1 MSYDFLKKALNI
13 KSPSETENP
22 NSEYVPP
29 GCEPK
34 NSNSCSIT
42 TDWTDYIT
50 ITHKMSYKLFHAI
63 KNTVAYHRVTRY
75 CRFRDISFI
84 VEQSMTQPKYLIIVF
99 GMPAEKYV
107 PFDTSDDYRVF
118 IQTLIDLAQKKL
130 APEKPKYFSG
140 KIVCITAAT
149 PQFTTGKI
157 YDVVNG
163 NFRDDKGF
171 LYPCNHSIEEINST
185 NTSQFIELVE

>member
-1 MSYDFLKKALNI
+1 MKLSYTLQDFDKNRIMSKFGLDGRNNANLYM
-13 KSPSETENP
+13 
-22 NSEYVPP
+22 
-29 GCEPK
+29 
-34 NSNSCSIT
+34 SNR
-42 TDWTDYIT
+42 
-50 ITHKMSYKLFHAI
+50 A
-63 KNTVAYHRVTRY
+63 
-75 CRFRDISFI
+75 FI
-84 VEQSMTQPKYLIIVF
+84 RMQ
-99 GMPAEKYV
+99 KYV